1 MTAKGRISRHLP
13 ERSTR
18 QHRRQASL
26 IITPSEGVEKSRE
39 LDTPS
44 ERVLPK
50 SASEGVERA
59 QKKVWHHNGTDSRNL
74 NLLPLWKRDRKA
86 MPSTRPAE
94 WALRKRTFH
103 NGTEYGICCRC
114 GKRAEGQCRLQG
126 LQNGCCG
133 KGHSTTAPNH
143 GICCRC
149 GKGVEGQC
157 RLQGLQNGCSG
168 KEPSATAPIRGIC
181 CRCGKGTEGQ
191 CRLQGLQNGCCGKGP
206 STTAPIRG

>member
-1 MTAKGRISRHLP
+1 MTAKGRISRNLP

-18 QHRRQASL
+18 QHRQQASL

-74 NLLPLWKRDRKA
+74 LPLRQRGMKA

-94 WALRKRTFH
+94 RVLRKRAFH
-103 NGTEYGICCRC
+103 NGTDSRNLLPLRQKGRRAMPPTRPVERVLR
-114 GKRAEGQCRLQG
+114 KRAFHNGTKGLPQRHRFAEFAAVAAKGQKGNAVYKACRTGAAEKG
-126 LQNGCCG
+126 LPQRHRFADN
-133 KGHSTTAPNH
+133 TAVME
-143 GICCRC
+143 
-149 GKGVEGQC
+149 K
-157 RLQGLQNGCSG
+157 
-168 KEPSATAPIRGIC
+168 
-181 CRCGKGTEGQ
+181 
-191 CRLQGLQNGCCGKGP
+191 
-206 STTAPIRG
+206 